1 MKNLADIHIGF
12 LLMPPHQW
20 FWSFIGHAAQHHA
33 LKIGV
38 QFSTILLQYKPINRN
53 LEAEIGQQIVAIGE
67 FMRRGVDAIII
78 PPLPVD
84 SPAMLQALREA
95 KAAGI
100 KIIAID
106 AAIGHDIESSALFS
120 NNVAGAEAVATYV
133 AEQLGGRGNIV
144 HIQGHLPAVVAL
156 ERSQAVHNILERYPD
171 ITIMYEGASEWLPED
186 GVRVMREA
194 LAAQT
199 RVDAVIA
206 ASDGLALGA
215 LAVLHETGH
224 AENVVVTGFD
234 GMPNAM
240 VAIQQGKLAATVRQ
254 SPERL
259 GSGSVDLA
267 VQAVQGMS
275 TPPVVLV
282 DVELVTADNLLNAAT
297 SLLALF
303 PSMLEGVIQGNER
316 QRQLQEQVIATQ
328 RQLIDELSVRKQVEE
343 AIHFQARLLDA
354 VEEAVIAVDC
364 DATIIYWNRGAELL
378 YGWST
383 TEAVGQNFALIFG
396 SIPAEHVRPNIERL
410 CAGIPWSGEVQVQRR
425 DSTVFPVLMTNSP
438 ISERGILTGGVSI
451 SIDITERKRAE
462 EERLKFE
469 RKLLETQKLESLGV
483 LAGGIAHDF
492 NNLLMTIL
500 GNASLALLDLESNTP
515 ARQSIAQIELAAQ
528 HAADLTRQM
537 LAYAGKAPFIIQTV
551 DLNAVVEEMTPLL
564 QVSIPK
570 SAALRYNLAPELPP
584 VEVDAAQI
592 RQVVMNLVIN
602 AAQALGSKNGLISI
616 TSGVQ
621 FADQAYLSET
631 YLAPNLREGQ
641 YVYVEVSDT
650 GSGMDAET
658 RSRIFEPFF
667 TTKPTGHGL
676 GLAAVLGV
684 VRGHNGALKVYSE
697 EGRGS
702 TFKCLLPA
710 AVGTVTGALTGQQS
724 TMKWRG
730 SGTVLVVDDEA
741 SVRAVAAR
749 ILEHYGFNVLVAADG
764 PDAIEIFREQAERIV
779 CVLLDMT
786 MPQLDGEAV
795 FRTVQQIKP
804 GTRVVLMS
812 GYTEQDV
819 TVQFAGKGLAGFLAK
834 PFTVDE
840 LRSKLREVLGER
852 LASAKT

>member
-1 MKNLADIHIGF
+1 MKKLEDIHIGF
-12 LLMPPHQW
+12 LLLPPHQW

-33 LKIGV
+33 LRLGV
-38 QFSTILLQYKPINRN
+38 QFSTISLQYEPTNRN
-53 LEAEIGQQIVAIGE
+53 LEAEIGQQVVAIGE
-67 FMRRGVDAIII
+67 FIRRGVDGLII
-78 PPLPVD
+78 PPLPVG
-84 SPAMLQALREA
+84 SPALLDALHQA

-100 KIIAID
+100 HIIAID
-106 AAIGHDIESSALFS
+106 AAIDHNIESSVLFS
-120 NNVAGAEAVATYV
+120 DNVAGAEAVATYLV
-133 AEQLGGRGNIV
+133 ERLGGRGNVV
-144 HIQGHLPAVVAL
+144 HIQGHLPALVAV
-156 ERSQAVHNILERYPD
+156 ERSQAVHRVLNRYPD
-171 ITIMYEGASEWLPED
+171 ITIVYEGASEWLRQD

-194 LAAQT
+194 LAAHPK
-199 RVDAVIA
+199 VDAVIT
-206 ASDGLALGA
+206 ASDALALGA
-215 LAVLHETGH
+215 LSVLEETGKADH
-224 AENVVVTGFD
+224 VLVTGFD
-234 GMPNAM
+234 GMPDAM

-254 SPERL
+254 SPERM

-267 VQAVQGMS
+267 VQAVQGAR

-282 DVELVTADNLLNAAT
+282 DVELVTTDNLLDAAT
-297 SLLALF
+297 SLLTLF

-316 QRQLQEQVIATQ
+316 QRQLQEQVIAAQ

-343 AIHFQARLLDA
+343 AIRFQAGLLDA

-364 DATIIYWNRGAELL
+364 NATIIYWNRVAELL

-383 TEAVGQNFALIFG
+383 AEAIGQNFALIFG
-396 SIPAEHVRPNIERL
+396 STPAEQVQPNLQRM
-410 CAGIPWSGEVQVQRR
+410 CAGMPWFGEVQVQRR
-425 DSTVFPVLMTNSP
+425 DGTVFPVLMTNSP
-438 ISERGILTGGVSI
+438 ISEGGRMTGGVSI

-500 GNASLALLDLESNTP
+500 GNASLALLDLESNTS

-537 LAYAGKAPFIIQTV
+537 LAYAGKAPFIIQTL
-551 DLNAVVEEMTPLL
+551 DLNAIVEEMTPLL

-570 SAALRYNLAPELPP
+570 SASLRYNLAPDLPP
-584 VEVDAAQI
+584 VQVDAAQI

-602 AAQALGSKNGLISI
+602 AAQAIGSKNGQISI
-616 TSGVQ
+616 TSGVHY
-621 FADQAYLSET
+621 ADQAYLAET
-631 YLAPNLREGQ
+631 YLAPNLPAGQ
-641 YVYVEVSDT
+641 YVYLEVSDT

-667 TTKPTGHGL
+667 TTKATGHGL

-710 AVGTVTGALTGQQS
+710 SGSKASEELPSNANTT
-724 TMKWRG
+724 KWHG
-730 SGTVLVVDDEA
+730 SGSVLVVDDEA
-741 SVRAVAAR
+741 SVRAVAAK
-749 ILEHYGFNVLVAADG
+749 ILERYGFKVLVAEDG
-764 PDAIEIFREQAERIV
+764 VAGIELFREHADTIV
-779 CVLLDMT
+779 CILLDMT

-795 FRTVQQIKP
+795 FSAVQQIKR
-804 GTRVVLMS
+804 GTPVILMS

-834 PFTVDE
+834 PFTMNE
-840 LRSKLREVLGER
+840 LRSKLREVLGDQIT
-852 LASAKT
+852 AVKS